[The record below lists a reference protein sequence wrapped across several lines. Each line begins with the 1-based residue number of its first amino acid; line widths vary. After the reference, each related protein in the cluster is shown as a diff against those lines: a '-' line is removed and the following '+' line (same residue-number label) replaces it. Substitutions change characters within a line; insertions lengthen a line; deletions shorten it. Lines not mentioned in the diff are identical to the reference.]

1 MKCPFCQHEHSKVND
16 KRDYEDAIR
25 RRRECLKCKKRYTT
39 YEKIGS
45 ISLNVIKKDG
55 RKEPFDH
62 EKLKK
67 GIIVACEKRP
77 ITMEKIDDTI
87 NKIESELRRLK
98 TNEIQSTQIGEK
110 ILCKLKKLDD
120 VAYIRFLSVF
130 NSFENVNEFNV
141 EVKKLKKEA
150 N

>member
-110 ILCKLKKLDD
+110 ILCKLKKLMM
-120 VAYIRFLSVF
+120 
-130 NSFENVNEFNV
+130 
-141 EVKKLKKEA
+141 
-150 N
+150 